1 MRRAEGFDLQQPD
14 TPFPG
19 ITLDGLKHRAPDPTT
34 VMSTFNHHQV
44 HLRDVREM
52 ASHEGHPD
60 NHSPGVT
67 DRPGFQLSGIHDIC
81 GIRVFASEPFRDTG
95 QQPGNVTGNGNITPR
110 TPLIGHAPPPGWTEH
125 QPRERVATR
134 RSIRRITRD
143 TSFRRLIRLIAKI
156 FRRRLVP
163 EVGAIRDGT
172 DNSHDNRVEAR

>member
-19 ITLDGLKHRAPDPTT
+19 IALDGLEHRAPDPAT

-52 ASHEGHPD
+52 PSHEGHPD

-81 GIRVFASEPFRDTG
+81 GIRILAPEPLFRDTG
-95 QQPGNVTGNGNITPR
+95 QQPSNVAGNGNITPR
-110 TPLIGHAPPPGWTEH
+110 TPMTDRSAPGWAEH
-125 QPRERVATR
+125 QPGERAATR
-134 RSIRRITRD
+134 RSIRRITRG

-163 EVGAIRDGT
+163 KIGAIRDNT
-172 DNSHDNRVEAR
+172 DNGHDNRVEAR